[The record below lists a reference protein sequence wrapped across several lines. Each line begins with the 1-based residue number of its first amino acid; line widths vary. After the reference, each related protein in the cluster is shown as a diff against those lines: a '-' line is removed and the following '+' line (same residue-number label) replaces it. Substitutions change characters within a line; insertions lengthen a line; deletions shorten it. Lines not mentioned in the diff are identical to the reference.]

1 MPRIYG
7 RAEDGSVTLCSMDDS
22 NLPDIPD
29 ASRAVEQ
36 RAVREVIDTDGEIRK
51 SRGAARGAQILD
63 YLFFL
68 LYGLIVIEIV
78 LELAGARETNGFKQ
92 VMDTIT
98 YPFLKPFKGLF
109 ADPAGGEYRVMF
121 SYLAALGI
129 YILTHL
135 AVRATRAGLR
145 LEASLLAAREDLLE
159 LVDGAPSLLARVAE
173 LLDRLADFADLVPG
187 GRLRCRR
194 RV

>member
-1 MPRIYG
+1 MTADPKLIADDIRRKNQHQDVKDVLTSEVNHAIAAEARSERAVDPDIADAG
-7 RAEDGSVTLCSMDDS
+7 RAL
-22 NLPDIPD
+22 
-29 ASRAVEQ
+29 EQ
-36 RAVREVIDTDGEIRK
+36 RAVREAIDTDSEIRK

-98 YPFLKPFKGLF
+98 YPFLRPFKGLF
-109 ADPAGGEYRVMF
+109 ADPASGEYRVMF

-129 YILTHL
+129 YILAHIAIRGL
-135 AVRATRAGLR
+135 LR
-145 LEASLLAAREDLLE
+145 LFGTRKTTI
-159 LVDGAPSLLARVAE
+159 
-173 LLDRLADFADLVPG
+173 
-187 GRLRCRR
+187 
-194 RV
+194 